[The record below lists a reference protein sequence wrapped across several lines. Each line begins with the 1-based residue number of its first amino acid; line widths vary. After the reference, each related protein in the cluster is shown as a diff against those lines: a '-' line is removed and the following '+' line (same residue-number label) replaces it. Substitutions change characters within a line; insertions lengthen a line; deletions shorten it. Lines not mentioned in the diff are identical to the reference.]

1 MSDFE
6 RIKRKRNPALKSN
19 IVDDLIKR
27 LQEYTDKLE
36 LEVDKQTK
44 PVFGHA
50 ACRTCAA
57 RLIGVRVLSFLKSAN
72 CTPARVQSVRL
83 RKNPVLWLHAHGRTL
98 N

>member
-50 ACRTCAA
+50 ACGTFAA
-57 RLIGVRVLSFLKSAN
+57 RLIGVRV
-72 CTPARVQSVRL
+72 
-83 RKNPVLWLHAHGRTL
+83 
-98 N
+98 

>member
-6 RIKRKRNPALKSN
+6 RIKRKRNPVLKSN

-44 PVFGHA
+44 HIQEEKEKSIEIVNQLLP
-50 ACRTCAA
+50 
-57 RLIGVRVLSFLKSAN
+57 RVVADDLKGKRYNFYTNFKNGYFSRGKSFDTS
-72 CTPARVQSVRL
+72 
-83 RKNPVLWLHAHGRTL
+83 
-98 N
+98 

>member
-6 RIKRKRNPALKSN
+6 RIKRKRNPVLKSN

-44 PVFGHA
+44 HIQEEKEKSIEIVNQLLP
-50 ACRTCAA
+50 
-57 RLIGVRVLSFLKSAN
+57 RVVADDLKGKHSLYFLHKF
-72 CTPARVQSVRL
+72 
-83 RKNPVLWLHAHGRTL
+83 
-98 N
+98 